1 MEQAKAP
8 SLTYQGSGVDYEQMD
23 PAKRAAQICALTT
36 ADNLAHHG
44 MREVPWSRGE
54 SVYLTEEDDRY
65 NGHVEEGLGTKNR
78 VAEAMR
84 RLTGQLSFNLIAQDL
99 LAMIVNDMI
108 TLGVMPVTVAMHL
121 AAGSSDWFADEP
133 RVANL
138 MEGFAEACDIARCT
152 WGCGEMPT
160 LKVLVHPD
168 FPVLA
173 GSAAGIIKP
182 KSRLIDPRN
191 LRDGDVITFLPSTGI
206 HANGLTLAQ
215 QIAESLPDG
224 YLTDIGNGQ
233 TYGDAL
239 LVPTPIY
246 VPVLDDLLGAG
257 IVPHYTVN
265 VTGHAWRKLER
276 ATEPFVYVIHAV
288 PEVPPVLQF
297 IQHHGNLTNEEAYGN
312 LNMGA
317 GFALFLAQNDVRAA
331 SDVVRRHGMELF
343 NAGYVTKRGD
353 LKAVEILPLDLTF
366 DAESLKVR

>member
-1 MEQAKAP
+1 MAENEAP
-8 SLTYQGSGVDYEQMD
+8 LTYQGSGVDYDLMD
-23 PAKRAAQICALTT
+23 PAKRAAQVCAFTT
-36 ADNLAHHG
+36 AGNLAHHG

-65 NGHVEEGLGTKNR
+65 NGHVEEGLGTKNCI
-78 VAEAMR
+78 AEEMH
-84 RLTGQLSFNLIAQDL
+84 RLVGQLSFNLIAQDL

-121 AAGSSDWFADEP
+121 ATGSSAWFADEY

-138 MEGFAEACDIARCT
+138 MEGFAEACDIAGCT

-160 LKVLVHPD
+160 LMPNVHPD

-173 GSAAGIIKP
+173 GSATGIIKP
-182 KSRLIDPRN
+182 KNRLIDPHN
-191 LRDGDVITFLPSTGI
+191 LRDGDVIAFLPSTGI
-206 HANGLTLAQ
+206 HANGLTLAR
-215 QIAESLPDG
+215 QIAELLPRG
-224 YLTDIGNGQ
+224 YLTEIGNGQ

-246 VPVLDDLLGAG
+246 VPVLDDLLTAG

-265 VTGHAWRKLER
+265 VTGHGWRKLMR
-276 ATEPFVYVIHAV
+276 AIEPFVYVIHAI
-288 PEVPPVLQF
+288 PKVPPVLQF
-297 IQHHGNLTNEEAYGN
+297 IQRRGNLTNEEAYSN

-317 GFALFLAQNDVRAA
+317 GFALLLAQDDVRAA
-331 SDVVRRHGMELF
+331 TEVVRQHGMELF
-343 NAGYVTKRGD
+343 NAGYIIKRGD
-353 LKAVEILPLDLTF
+353 SKAVEILPLDLTF